1 MVRARDKSPEAFGW
15 TRVELK
21 PNPKAV
27 LYPLS
32 WGILPIVFAFIMMVT
47 KTGEEWIAWAGGIGI
62 ILFLVGG
69 VSAVGPRQGAF
80 NSIRIASGFFFCI
93 LALFSWVL
101 VATNN
106 LLEVYAILSSILALI
121 MIYRSLD
128 FIFKD
133 IGLIYQIEWSAK
145 WPLPTGS
152 MVDWDIRS
160 TRFSQNTMALKRF
173 DGDRFAQIYGSRTT
187 EGLVLRLDIFGIHEG
202 NRFDYRTLG
211 IDLQDFL
218 TEDE

>member
-1 MVRARDKSPEAFGW
+1 MVRARDTSPESFGW
-15 TRVELK
+15 NIVDLK

-32 WGILPIVFAFIMMVT
+32 WGILPIVFALIMMIT
-47 KTGEEWIAWAGGIGI
+47 RTGEEWIAWSGAIGI
-62 ILFLVGG
+62 ILFLIGG

-93 LALFSWVL
+93 LALFAWVL

-106 LLEVYAILSSILALI
+106 LIEVYAMLSSMLALL

-133 IGLIYQIEWSAK
+133 IGLIYQISWDAK
-145 WPLPTGS
+145 KQMPTSS
-152 MVDWDIRS
+152 MEGWDIRS
-160 TRFSQNTMALKRF
+160 TRFTQNTMALKRF

-202 NRFDYRTLG
+202 NRFDFRTLG
-211 IDLQDFL
+211 IDLSDF
-218 TEDE
+218 TNEDE

>member
-32 WGILPIVFAFIMMVT
+32 WGILPIVFALIMMVT

>member
-1 MVRARDKSPEAFGW
+1 MVRARDKSPESYGW
-15 TRVELK
+15 NMVELK

-32 WGILPIVFAFIMMVT
+32 WGILPIVFAVIMMIT
-47 KTGEEWIAWAGGIGI
+47 RTGEEWIAWAGGIGI

-80 NSIRIASGFFFCI
+80 NSTRIASGFFFCI
-93 LALFSWVL
+93 IAIFSWVL
-101 VATNN
+101 VATNY
-106 LLEVYAILSSILALI
+106 LMEIYGILSSIMALI

-133 IGLIYQIEWSAK
+133 IGLIYEVEWDAK
-145 WPLPTGS
+145 RILPIDL
-152 MVDWDIRS
+152 MDDWDIRS
-160 TRFSQNTMALKRF
+160 TRFTQNTMALKRF
-173 DGDRFAQIYGSRTT
+173 DGDHFAQIYGSRTA

-211 IDLQDFL
+211 LDLTNFMA
-218 TEDE
+218 EDE

>member
-1 MVRARDKSPEAFGW
+1 MVRARDTSPESFGW
-15 TRVELK
+15 NIVDLK

-32 WGILPIVFAFIMMVT
+32 WGILPIVFALIMMIT
-47 KTGEEWIAWAGGIGI
+47 RTGEEWIAWSGAIGI
-62 ILFLVGG
+62 ILFLIGG

-93 LALFSWVL
+93 LALFAWVL

-106 LLEVYAILSSILALI
+106 LIEVYAILSSMLALL

-133 IGLIYQIEWSAK
+133 IGLIYQISWDAK
-145 WPLPTGS
+145 KQMPTSS

-160 TRFSQNTMALKRF
+160 TRFTQNTMALKRF

-202 NRFDYRTLG
+202 NRFDFRTLG
-211 IDLQDFL
+211 IDLSDF
-218 TEDE
+218 TNEDE

>member
-1 MVRARDKSPEAFGW
+1 MVRARDTSPESFGW
-15 TRVELK
+15 NIVDLK
-21 PNPKAV
+21 PNPEAV

-32 WGILPIVFAFIMMVT
+32 WGILPIVFALIMMIT
-47 KTGEEWIAWAGGIGI
+47 RTGEEWIAWSGAIGI
-62 ILFLVGG
+62 ILFLIGG

-93 LALFSWVL
+93 LALFAWVL

-106 LLEVYAILSSILALI
+106 LIEVYAMLSSMLALL

-133 IGLIYQIEWSAK
+133 IGLIYQISWDAK
-145 WPLPTGS
+145 KQMPTSS
-152 MVDWDIRS
+152 MEGWDIRS
-160 TRFSQNTMALKRF
+160 TRFTQNTMALKRF

-202 NRFDYRTLG
+202 NRFDFRTLG
-211 IDLQDFL
+211 IDLSDF
-218 TEDE
+218 TNEDE

>member
-1 MVRARDKSPEAFGW
+1 MVRARDKSPETFGW
-15 TRVELK
+15 NKVELK

-32 WGILPIVFAFIMMVT
+32 WGILPIVFALIMMVT
-47 KTGEEWIAWAGGIGI
+47 RTGEEWIAWSGGIGI

-93 LALFSWVL
+93 LAIFSWVL

-106 LLEVYAILSSILALI
+106 LLEVYGILSSLLALI

-128 FIFKD
+128 FVISFK
-133 IGLIYQIEWSAK
+133 Y
-145 WPLPTGS
+145 
-152 MVDWDIRS
+152 
-160 TRFSQNTMALKRF
+160 
-173 DGDRFAQIYGSRTT
+173 
-187 EGLVLRLDIFGIHEG
+187 H
-202 NRFDYRTLG
+202 
-211 IDLQDFL
+211 
-218 TEDE
+218 

>member
-1 MVRARDKSPEAFGW
+1 MVRARDKSPEMYGW
-15 TRVELK
+15 KLVDLK

-32 WGILPIVFAFIMMVT
+32 WGILPIAFAVIMMIT
-47 KTGEEWIAWAGGIGI
+47 RTGEEWIAWAGGIGV

-80 NSIRIASGFFFCI
+80 NSVRVASGFFFCI
-93 LALFSWVL
+93 IAIFAWVL

-106 LLEVYAILSSILALI
+106 LLEIYAVLSSIMALF

-133 IGLIYQIEWSAK
+133 IGLVYQVDWEPKQIM
-145 WPLPTGS
+145 PTDS
-152 MVDWDIRS
+152 MVEWDIRS
-160 TRFSQNTMALKRF
+160 TRFTQNTMALKRF
-173 DGDRFAQIYGSRTT
+173 DGDRFAHIYGSRTT
-187 EGLVLRLDIFGIHEG
+187 EGLVLRLDIFGIHDG

-211 IDLQDFL
+211 LDLLDFIS
-218 TEDE
+218 EDE

>member
-32 WGILPIVFAFIMMVT
+32 WGILPIVFALIMLVT
-47 KTGEEWIAWAGGIGI
+47 QTGYEWIPWVGGIGI

-106 LLEVYAILSSILALI
+106 LLEVHAILSSILALI

>member
-1 MVRARDKSPEAFGW
+1 MVRARDKSPEMYGW
-15 TRVELK
+15 EVVELR

-32 WGILPIVFAFIMMVT
+32 WGILPIIFALIMMVT
-47 KTGEEWIAWAGGIGI
+47 RTGEEWIAWAGGIGI

-93 LALFSWVL
+93 IAIFSWVL
-101 VATNN
+101 VETNN
-106 LLEVYAILSSILALI
+106 LLEIYGLLSSIMAFI

-133 IGLIYQIEWSAK
+133 IGLVYQVRWNPKKI
-145 WPLPTGS
+145 LPVDS

-160 TRFSQNTMALKRF
+160 TRFTQNTMALKRF
-173 DGDRFAQIYGSRTT
+173 DGDRFAHIYGSRTSD
-187 EGLVLRLDIFGIHEG
+187 GLVLRLDIFGIHEG
-202 NRFDYRTLG
+202 NRFDYRNLDLDLADF
-211 IDLQDFL
+211 ID
-218 TEDE
+218 EDE

>member
-1 MVRARDKSPEAFGW
+1 MVRARDKSPEMYGW
-15 TRVELK
+15 EVVELR

-32 WGILPIVFAFIMMVT
+32 WGILPIIFALIMMVT
-47 KTGEEWIAWAGGIGI
+47 RTGEEWIAWAGGIGI

-93 LALFSWVL
+93 IAIFSWVL

-106 LLEVYAILSSILALI
+106 LLEIYGLLSSIMAFI

-133 IGLIYQIEWSAK
+133 IGLVYQVRWNPKKI
-145 WPLPTGS
+145 LPADS

-160 TRFSQNTMALKRF
+160 TRFTQNTMALKRF
-173 DGDRFAQIYGSRTT
+173 DGDRFAHIYGSRTS
-187 EGLVLRLDIFGIHEG
+187 EGLVLRLHIFGIHEG
-202 NRFDYRTLG
+202 NRFDYRNLDLDLADF
-211 IDLQDFL
+211 ID
-218 TEDE
+218 EDE

>member
-1 MVRARDKSPEAFGW
+1 MYGW
-15 TRVELK
+15 EVVELR

-32 WGILPIVFAFIMMVT
+32 WGILPIIFALIMMVT
-47 KTGEEWIAWAGGIGI
+47 RTGEEWIAWAGGIGI

-93 LALFSWVL
+93 IAIFSWVL

-106 LLEVYAILSSILALI
+106 LLEIYGLLSSIMAFI

-133 IGLIYQIEWSAK
+133 IGLVYQVRWNPKKI
-145 WPLPTGS
+145 LPADS

-160 TRFSQNTMALKRF
+160 TRFTQNTMALKRF
-173 DGDRFAQIYGSRTT
+173 DGDRFAHIYGSRTSD
-187 EGLVLRLDIFGIHEG
+187 GLVLRLDIFGIHEG
-202 NRFDYRTLG
+202 NRFDYRNLDLDLADF
-211 IDLQDFL
+211 ID
-218 TEDE
+218 EDE

>member
-1 MVRARDKSPEAFGW
+1 MVRARDTSPESFGW
-15 TRVELK
+15 NIVDLK

-32 WGILPIVFAFIMMVT
+32 WGILPIVFALIMMIT
-47 KTGEEWIAWAGGIGI
+47 RTGEEWIAWSGAIGI
-62 ILFLVGG
+62 ILFLIGG

-93 LALFSWVL
+93 LALFAWVL

-106 LLEVYAILSSILALI
+106 LIEVYAILSSMLALI

-133 IGLIYQIEWSAK
+133 VGLIYQISWDAK
-145 WPLPTGS
+145 KQMPTSS
-152 MVDWDIRS
+152 MEGWDIRS
-160 TRFSQNTMALKRF
+160 TRFTQNTMALKRF

-202 NRFDYRTLG
+202 NRFDFRTLG
-211 IDLQDFL
+211 IDLSDF
-218 TEDE
+218 TNEDE

>member
-1 MVRARDKSPEAFGW
+1 MVRARDKSPETFGW
-15 TRVELK
+15 TKVELK

-32 WGILPIVFAFIMMVT
+32 WGILPIVFALIMMVT
-47 KTGEEWIAWAGGIGI
+47 RTGEEWIAWSGGIGI

-93 LALFSWVL
+93 LAIFSWVL

-106 LLEVYAILSSILALI
+106 LLEVYGILSSLLALI

-145 WPLPTGS
+145 RSLPTVS

-160 TRFSQNTMALKRF
+160 TRFTQNTMALKRF

-187 EGLVLRLDIFGIHEG
+187 EGLVLRLDVFGIHEG
-202 NRFDYRTLG
+202 DRFDYRTLDL
-211 IDLQDFL
+211 DLQDFID
-218 TEDE
+218 EDE